1 MASSPRAGT
10 PDQLNVAIANALRDR
25 NPADIPDLEVPPPP
39 HPHPHRPS
47 VPLLTDLTGFDPF

>member
-25 NPADIPDLEVPPPP
+25 NPADIPDLEVPPSPTP
-39 HPHPHRPS
+39 TPTPS
-47 VPLLTDLTGFDPF
+47 IGSIADRFDRV